1 MERLALYRLVP
12 VARPDDPNW
21 DRAPNRGEV
30 VVRARSSGDARVVA
44 AQAETEEGMGGQF
57 TTKVRASAFMDE
69 KLYTVRDEPPDDYPV
84 AGPRAVLEGS
94 ITNLVVSP
102 GTVVSKRE
110 G

>member
-44 AQAETEEGMGGQF
+44 AQAETEEGIGGEF
-57 TTKVRASAFMDE
+57 TTRVSASAFMDE
-69 KLYTVRDEPPDDYPV
+69 KLYTVRDEHGGRYPV
-84 AGPRAVLEGS
+84 DGPRAVLEGS
-94 ITNLVVSP
+94 VTNLAGSP
-102 GTVVSKRE
+102 GPFIPPT
-110 G
+110 